1 MLRFTGGVFSWGL
14 GLGEKERNSGGQ
26 WEVFQWEDFWI
37 IGRWDPW
44 AAARMA
50 EKWRHPSLSP
60 RRMSTSNDPEI
71 RQTISNTAKLLSC
84 FTPFGRFG
92 PNILF
97 CQQLWTHNSA
107 NPPTVGH
114 GNFVGGS
121 YCIEGLRVVDSYI
134 LRTAS
139 SVLKLIPPFSLLC
152 SHTCLAVATVASAF
166 LSNIRP
172 KLKYPWLSGINWRAG
187 LWLVIKPP
195 LWLVLMRRPFVEM
208 FTSLSNSS
216 FTLIHFGAVLLHFWC
231 TFIFCLGAPWRTT
244 FHNCFTID
252 WVQCS
257 VGQHITVVYNP
268 LAIETALDS
277 GQTES
282 EIEELALRCPI
293 LPTDGVMMT
302 MTMICSLRLKIWW
315 WFNFEENK

>member
-1 MLRFTGGVFSWGL
+1 
-14 GLGEKERNSGGQ
+14 
-26 WEVFQWEDFWI
+26 
-37 IGRWDPW
+37 
-44 AAARMA
+44 MA

-114 GNFVGGS
+114 GNSVEGS

-152 SHTCLAVATVASAF
+152 SHTCLAVATVAFAF

-208 FTSLSNSS
+208 WRSLSNSS
-216 FTLIHFGAVLLHFWC
+216 FTLIHFGTVLAGTLRYTLVHFGTLLVRFWILSWC
-231 TFIFCLGAPWRTT
+231 TYTKPPGALWKTT
-244 FHNCFTID
+244 CHSCFTID

-257 VGQHITVVYNP
+257 VGQNITVVYNP

-302 MTMICSLRLKIWW
+302 MTMIGSLKMKMWW
-315 WFNFEENK
+315 WFNLEENK